1 MTTATM
7 RRVGGLAHANALLLL
22 RNRLTLFYGLVL
34 PLLPLGL
41 LLAGDR
47 GDVQTG
53 AVVAVIVLVTAWLF
67 SVFYNVLSLVVT
79 RRDELVLKRLRTGEV
94 TDLELLTGLALP
106 SIATAVLVSAAVVG
120 VGMAL
125 GLPAPTN
132 PLLYTITVLAA
143 CGLFWAFAIWTA
155 AWTRTAEAAQM
166 TSMPVMLLAIVGTMQ
181 RTLPDGVQRV
191 VEYTPGAALDTLV
204 RISWFDLSGDLGRSL
219 LVLAG
224 WIVVAVVLARRSLQW
239 EPRT

>member
-1 MTTATM
+1 M
-7 RRVGGLAHANALLLL
+7 
-22 RNRLTLFYGLVL
+22 
-34 PLLPLGL
+34 
-41 LLAGDR
+41 
-47 GDVQTG
+47 
-53 AVVAVIVLVTAWLF
+53 
-67 SVFYNVLSLVVT
+67 LSLVVT

-94 TDLELLTGLALP
+94 TDPELLTALALP
-106 SIATAVLVSAAVVG
+106 SIASAVLVSLAVVV

-125 GLPAPTN
+125 GLPAPSN
-132 PLLYTITVLAA
+132 APLYVVTVLAA
-143 CGLFWAFAIWTA
+143 CGLFWAFALWTA

-166 TSMPVMLLAIVGTMQ
+166 TSTPVMMLAIVGTMQ

-204 RISWFDLSGDLGRSL
+204 QVSWFGLDGDLGRSL

-224 WIVVAVVLARRSLQW
+224 WVVAAVLLARRSMRW

>member
-1 MTTATM
+1 MNTTTM
-7 RRVGGLAHANALLLL
+7 RRVRGLAHANALLML

-34 PLLPLGL
+34 PVLPMGL
-41 LLAGDR
+41 LLAGER
-47 GDVQTG
+47 GDVEEG
-53 AVVAVIVLVTAWLF
+53 AVVAGMVLSLAWLF
-67 SVFYNVLSLVVT
+67 TVFYNVLSLVVT

-106 SIATAVLVSAAVVG
+106 SIASAAVVSVAVVG
-120 VGMAL
+120 VGMVL
-125 GLPAPTN
+125 GLPAPGN
-132 PLLYTITVLAA
+132 PLLYAVTVLAA

-166 TSMPVMLLAIVGTMQ
+166 TSLPVIFLVVVGTMH
-181 RTLPDGVQRV
+181 RTLPEGVQRV
-191 VEYTPGAALDTLV
+191 VEYTPGAALDTLIRV
-204 RISWFDLSGDLGRSL
+204 GWFDLGGDSARSL

-224 WIVVAVVLARRSLQW
+224 WIVVAVLLARRSLRW

>member
-1 MTTATM
+1 MTSATM
-7 RRVGGLAHANALLLL
+7 RRVGGLAWANALLLF

-34 PLLPLGL
+34 PLLPMAL
-41 LLAGDR
+41 LLSAER

-53 AVVAVIVLVTAWLF
+53 AVVAGVVLMMAWLF

-79 RRDELVLKRLRTGEV
+79 RRDELVLKRLRTGE
-94 TDLELLTGLALP
+94 TSDLELLTGLALP
-106 SIATAVLVSAAVVG
+106 SIATAVMVSAAVVL

-125 GLPAPTN
+125 GLPAPAN
-132 PLLYTITVLAA
+132 AALYVVTVLAA
-143 CGLFWAFAIWTA
+143 CGLFWAFALWTA

-181 RTLPDGVQRV
+181 RTLPDEVGRV

-204 RISWFDLSGDLGRSL
+204 RVTWFDLGGDLLRSL
-219 LVLAG
+219 LILAG